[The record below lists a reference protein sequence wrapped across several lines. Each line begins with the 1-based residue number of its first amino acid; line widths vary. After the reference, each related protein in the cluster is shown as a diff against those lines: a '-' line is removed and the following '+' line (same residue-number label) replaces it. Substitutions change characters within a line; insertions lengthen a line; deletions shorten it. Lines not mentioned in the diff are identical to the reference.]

1 MSFFPTT
8 DIMIQS
14 LNRDSTSAVNK
25 AVEMFGTGKIKAKDK
40 AFAKKT
46 LKDLLKGGSMK
57 RKYKSQTSK
66 KSASQRGKKLASSQK
81 KKAAAQLRGETAKW
95 KKFTTN
101 WFKKPRKNVKKTSKK
116 TGRKYTHTV
125 YFQFLNAVRK
135 AGGTNRLGQLIY
147 KKYGP
152 AKGDYATATKKTAK
166 TFKKMTA
173 AAIKKKAAAYQKSK
187 AKGKYGK
194 LLKQVGKENASKVVA
209 ASRKIRGDKTPA
221 KTTKTFKK
229 MTAAAIK
236 KKAATYQKSKVRGK
250 YFNLKKQVGEANAKK
265 VSAEAKK
272 IRAKSQKK
280 K

>member
-1 MSFFPTT
+1 M
-8 DIMIQS
+8 
-14 LNRDSTSAVNK
+14 
-25 AVEMFGTGKIKAKDK
+25 
-40 AFAKKT
+40 
-46 LKDLLKGGSMK
+46 
-57 RKYKSQTSK
+57 
-66 KSASQRGKKLASSQK
+66 
-81 KKAAAQLRGETAKW
+81 
-95 KKFTTN
+95 
-101 WFKKPRKNVKKTSKK
+101 
-116 TGRKYTHTV
+116 

-152 AKGDYATATKKTAK
+152 AKGDYATATKKTA
-166 TFKKMTA
+166 
-173 AAIKKKAAAYQKSK
+173 
-187 AKGKYGK
+187 
-194 LLKQVGKENASKVVA
+194 
-209 ASRKIRGDKTPA
+209 
-221 KTTKTFKK
+221 KTFKK